1 MASKSKREKSYK
13 IRSKGR
19 ISIHIRIFVV
29 IITVATVINVC
40 GLLAGSWFLTRSIG
54 VSMEDDMS
62 VAVNIA
68 EQFVTKEIE
77 LLKVKASEAARE
89 IDLLYRAGETGVLKR
104 VCAEYPAFTSMAVF
118 SRTTLMDSWGESP
131 VHPDLFHEPFIQIA
145 MNGGQAVSSTMYAPD
160 GSLVIYVSVPIN
172 EDTVLAAA
180 LNGMYFHNLLSR
192 FTFWETGHIFIND
205 GLGYVISNPRPSWV
219 QERYNFLEMAKAD
232 RVYEGL
238 GAATMRGIA
247 GETGTA
253 RYHINGVLRL
263 CAFRPISSPN
273 EDWFVAI
280 VAPLNETAVKKIPGG
295 ILLTGIL
302 TLILSVPVAIA
313 AAVMLKRHF
322 EEADHLR
329 EDAEITST
337 DLELKNTTLATLF
350 DSIPELIFTM
360 DKSQM
365 FTQCN
370 KIFLEHFGLR
380 KENIIGKGEDAI
392 GLPAEVFEEHTKW
405 NSKVIEEG
413 HTFAFEER
421 IPHINGENPLYE
433 TVKAPLMLN
442 GEVVGLLGIAHNITK
457 RKEMEEAALAASNSK
472 TVFLAN
478 MSHEIRT
485 PMNSIVGFSELAMDD
500 DISVKTRNYLE
511 KIKTNADWLLQI
523 INDILDVSKVEA
535 GKMVLENIPFDL
547 HELFVSC
554 QTLIL
559 PKAVEKGLLL
569 HFYAEPSIGKKP
581 LGDPTRLRQVFVNL
595 LSNSVKFTNTGMIKL
610 QAVITGMT
618 EKNIT
623 MHFEI
628 KDSGIGMTE
637 EQIKKIF
644 DPFMQAESGTTRKYG
659 GTGLGLAITKSILDL
674 MGGELLVESTPGVG
688 SKFSF
693 DLTFDTI
700 DISDEVLDEVLIEKK
715 VVLNELEK
723 PTFKGEILLFED
735 NQMNQVVIC
744 EHLDRVGLK
753 TVIAENGKI
762 GVNMV
767 KNRMRNG
774 EKQFDL
780 IFMDMYMPVMDGL
793 EATEIINK
801 LNTGIPIV
809 AMTANVMSD
818 EMNVYKTKGIN
829 DCVSKPF
836 TSQELWRCLLKY
848 FKPVDQQ
855 TEEKNRYSQDETELR
870 NRLVINFVND
880 SRNTFSNITQALNTG
895 DIKLAHR
902 LAHTLKGNAGQ
913 LGKTTLQQAAANVE
927 KNLKDGENLV
937 TEQQMN
943 ALETEL
949 NAALV
954 EFEETLHELSQSGAE
969 TEAESD
975 PQWLDSESAR
985 KVIEELEPLIETGNP
1000 KCRQSLHSLRR
1011 IHGSEELIKQL
1022 YELDFEPALN
1032 TLTKLKKSLGIL

>member
-1 MASKSKREKSYK
+1 MAAKLEREKFDK
-13 IRSKGR
+13 IRNKRR
-19 ISIHIRIFVV
+19 ISIHLRIFVI
-29 IITVATVINVC
+29 IITVTTVINVC
-40 GLLAGSWFLTRSIG
+40 GLLAGSWFLTRSISE
-54 VSMEDDMS
+54 SMEDDMS

-77 LLKVKASEAARE
+77 LLKVKASEAARD
-89 IDLLYRAGETGVLKR
+89 IDLLYNAGKTEGVLEH
-104 VCAEYPAFTSMAVF
+104 VCDKYPAFTGMAVF
-118 SRTTLMDSWGESP
+118 SRTTLLDSWGESP

-145 MNGGQAVSSTMYAPD
+145 MNGGQAVSSTMYAP
-160 GSLVIYVSVPIN
+160 GGLLVIYVSAPIN
-172 EDTVLAAA
+172 EDTVMAAA

-219 QERYNFLEMAKAD
+219 QERYNFLEMAKAN
-232 RVYEGL
+232 RAYEGL
-238 GAATMRGIA
+238 GEMTMRGIA

-253 RYHINGVLRL
+253 RYDINGVLRL
-263 CAFRPISSPN
+263 CAFRPVSSPN

-302 TLILSVPVAIA
+302 TLILSVPVAIIA
-313 AAVMLKRHF
+313 AIMLKRPYEDADRLI
-322 EEADHLR
+322 EEA
-329 EDAEITST
+329 EIIST

-350 DSIPELIFTM
+350 DSIPEIIFTM
-360 DKSQM
+360 DKTQI

-370 KIFLEHFGLR
+370 KTFLEHFGLR
-380 KENIIGKGEDAI
+380 KDDIIGKGEDAI
-392 GLPAEVFEEHTKW
+392 GLTAEVSEEHTKW
-405 NSKVIEEG
+405 NSRVIEEG
-413 HTFAFEER
+413 HTFIFEEH
-421 IPHINGENPLYE
+421 IPNIKGESPLYE

-442 GEVVGLLGIAHNITK
+442 GEVVGLLCIAHDITK
-457 RKEMEEAALAASNSK
+457 RKEMEDAALAASNSK
-472 TVFLAN
+472 TAFLAN

-500 DISVKTRNYLE
+500 EISVKTRNYLD

-535 GKMVLENIPFDL
+535 GKMVLENIPFDM

-581 LGDPTRLRQVFVNL
+581 LGDPTRLRQVLVNL
-595 LSNSVKFTNTGMIKL
+595 LSNAVKFTNTGMIKL
-610 QAVITGMT
+610 HAAITGMT

-623 MHFEI
+623 MHFEV

-659 GTGLGLAITKSILDL
+659 GTGLGLSITKSIVDL
-674 MGGELLVESTPGVG
+674 MGGKFSVESTPGVG

-700 DISDEVLDEVLIEKK
+700 DIPDEGFIEKN
-715 VVLNELEK
+715 VVLNEIEK
-723 PTFKGEILLFED
+723 PVFKGEILLCED
-735 NQMNQVVIC
+735 NQMNQDVIR
-744 EHLDRVGLK
+744 EHLNRVGLK

-767 KNRMRNG
+767 ESRMLNG

-780 IFMDMYMPVMDGL
+780 IFMDMHMPVMDGL
-793 EATEIINK
+793 EAAEIIND

-809 AMTANVMSD
+809 AMTANIMSD
-818 EMNVYKTKGIN
+818 DMDIYKTKGMN
-829 DCVSKPF
+829 DCVGKPF

-848 FKPVDQQ
+848 LKPVDRQ
-855 TEEKNRYSQDETELR
+855 TQIEYESRQTQDETELQH
-870 NRLVINFVND
+870 RLITSFLKG
-880 SRNTFSNITQALNTG
+880 SRNAFSEITQALNRG

-902 LAHTLKGNAGQ
+902 MAHTLKSSAGH
-913 LGKTTLQQAAANVE
+913 LGKTTLQQAAANIE
-927 KNLKDGENLV
+927 QQLKDNQNLV

-949 NAALV
+949 NAAFV
-954 EFEETLHELSQSGAE
+954 EFEKALYELSQSGVA
-969 TEAESD
+969 TEAESES
-975 PQWLDSESAR
+975 QWLDSESAR
-985 KVIEELEPLIETGNP
+985 KLIEELEPLIETGNP
-1000 KCRQSLHSLRR
+1000 KCRQFSHSLRR
-1011 IHGSEELIKQL
+1011 IHGSEELIQHL
-1022 YELDFEPALN
+1022 DELDFAPALV
-1032 TLTKLKKSLGIL
+1032 TLAKLKKSLGML